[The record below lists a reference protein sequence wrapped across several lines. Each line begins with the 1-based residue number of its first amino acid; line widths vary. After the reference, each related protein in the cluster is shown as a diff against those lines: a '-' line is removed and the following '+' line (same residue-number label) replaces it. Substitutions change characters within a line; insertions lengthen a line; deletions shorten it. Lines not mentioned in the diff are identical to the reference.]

1 MPVMAAESPV
11 DYARVHNRRGGSV
24 PGHGQTHM
32 NAADQELLN
41 WLNAQINTG
50 KRAVTVPATLLENTT
65 PEGRD
70 EARRLAKLCGVE
82 LTVRA

>member
-1 MPVMAAESPV
+1 
-11 DYARVHNRRGGSV
+11 
-24 PGHGQTHM
+24 M
-32 NAADQELLN
+32 NAADQTLLN

-50 KRAVTVPATLLENTT
+50 KRTVTVPAAILEHTT

-82 LTVRA
+82 LSLRA

>member
-1 MPVMAAESPV
+1 
-11 DYARVHNRRGGSV
+11 
-24 PGHGQTHM
+24 M
-32 NAADQELLN
+32 NAADHTLLQ

-50 KRAVTVPATLLENTT
+50 KRVVNVPAALLENTT
-65 PEGRD
+65 SNGRE

>member
-1 MPVMAAESPV
+1 MPG
-11 DYARVHNRRGGSV
+11 YR
-24 PGHGQTHM
+24 QTHI
-32 NAADQELLN
+32 NAADQAFLN

-50 KRAVTVPATLLENTT
+50 ARTVKVPAALLEHTT

-82 LTVRA
+82 LVVCA

>member
-1 MPVMAAESPV
+1 
-11 DYARVHNRRGGSV
+11 
-24 PGHGQTHM
+24 M
-32 NAADQELLN
+32 NAADQAFLN

-50 KRAVTVPATLLENTT
+50 TRTVTVPAALLEHTT

-82 LTVRA
+82 LQVRT